1 MGKFIDMTG
10 WVMSE
15 HGVPESRLTVINKDH
30 TEKVGNRTRVYWN
43 CKCSCGN
50 YICLS
55 SHSISSKGATKSC
68 GCLNIEKIRQQGLK
82 NRKYN
87 KWSEKQSDEYGE
99 YYIGYATNTNEPFYV
114 DAQDFDTVRQYS
126 WRTHCPSKTSPD
138 FKILLAYVLGSGR
151 KTVKMHQLIGCSSW
165 DHIDHNELNNRR
177 YNLRKASQL
186 DNVRNSKRARNNTSG
201 FTGVSWQA
209 NVHRWR
215 ARIMIDHKEVAL
227 GMYDDKEDA
236 IKARLEG
243 EKKYFGEFAPQ
254 KHLFKEY
261 GVEED

>member
-43 CKCSCGN
+43 CRCSCGN

-55 SHSISSKGATKSC
+55 LHSISSKGATKSC

-87 KWSEKQSDEYGE
+87 EWSEKQIDEHGE

-114 DAQDFDTVRQYS
+114 DAQDFDTVKQYS
-126 WRTHCPSKTSPD
+126 WRTHRPSKTSPD
-138 FKILLAYVLGSGR
+138 FKILLAYILG
-151 KTVKMHQLIGCSSW
+151 IG
-165 DHIDHNELNNRR
+165 
-177 YNLRKASQL
+177 
-186 DNVRNSKRARNNTSG
+186 T
-201 FTGVSWQA
+201 
-209 NVHRWR
+209 
-215 ARIMIDHKEVAL
+215 
-227 GMYDDKEDA
+227 YDDKGDA
-236 IKARLEG
+236 IRARLEG